1 MPVACCKGSSVS
13 RARMALLGACLRAHG
28 RLPGLL
34 GGACCDLGGRACA
47 HVLLVLREPAC
58 AQLSLR
64 FTEEQ
69 KAELLRARRI
79 YFMRVSPLLQER
91 SIIQGRLHVRLPC
104 LHQPFVCLEL
114 CVMCVLWSLCGLQGS
129 AKWLKH

>member
-1 MPVACCKGSSVS
+1 MPQCMSPAARSAVLAVHGWRSLAHAG
-13 RARMALLGACLRAHG
+13 ARMATFWSARWGMLRPWRAGTCSRPAC
-28 RLPGLL
+28 
-34 GGACCDLGGRACA
+34 DKK
-47 HVLLVLREPAC
+47 PAC

-104 LHQPFVCLEL
+104 PPP
-114 CVMCVLWSLCGLQGS
+114 
-129 AKWLKH
+129 AI